1 VIRTV
6 VLGQPYW
13 GARIS
18 AALHAPDAG
27 LTSAFVGQGGW
38 AGLLLS
44 RAAAPTLLLRAG
56 FRVGG
61 TTPRARAFDAYWSLL
76 RRRFPKARGG
86 HYWLGTDVL
95 NTTEE
100 AAAGTLRRA
109 LVAGSRGDL
118 HLADAPW
125 LVEEL
130 AALGLGIEA
139 QTVHVPQPYPVPA
152 PVEALPERF
161 SVLTYVPADRFE
173 FYGGPAVL
181 GAARRLP
188 EVMFSVVGKALKNRE
203 SVPPNVRFLGWIG
216 DMSGS
221 YRDSSVVLRVPR
233 HDGFGATVIEGLLNA
248 RHVIYTH
255 DVPGCRSVWPVTEDA
270 LVTEI
275 EASYARHAEG
285 QLAPNEEG
293 RAYAIREFS
302 EAALLDRL
310 RGAVRGFAD
319 GR

>member
-1 VIRTV
+1 MIRTI

-13 GARIS
+13 GIRIS
-18 AALHAPDAG
+18 QALHAPEAG
-27 LTSAFVGQGGW
+27 LTSAFVGQRGW
-38 AGLLLS
+38 PGLLLARS
-44 RAAAPTLLLRAG
+44 TGPTVLLRAG

-76 RRRFPKARGG
+76 RRRFPKAAGA

-100 AAAGTLRRA
+100 AVAGTLRRS
-109 LVAGSRGDL
+109 LVAGSHTDL

-125 LVEEL
+125 LVAEL
-130 AALGLGIEA
+130 AAIGLGIEA

-152 PVEALPERF
+152 PVEHLPSSF
-161 SVLTYVPADRFE
+161 SVLTYLPADRFE

-181 GAARRLP
+181 AAARRLP
-188 EVMFSVVGKALKNRE
+188 GVTFLVVGKALEDRA
-203 SVPPNVRFLGWIG
+203 SVPANVRFLGWVA
-216 DMSGS
+216 DMAAS
-221 YRDSSVVLRVPR
+221 YRETSVVLRVPR

-255 DVPGCRSVWPVTEDA
+255 DVPGCRSVWPVTDDS
-270 LVTEI
+270 LVAEI
-275 EASYARHAEG
+275 GDCFKRHNEG
-285 QLAPNEEG
+285 QLATNAEG

-302 EAALLDRL
+302 EAALVDRL
-310 RGAVRGFAD
+310 RSVVREFAD

>member
-1 VIRTV
+1 M
-6 VLGQPYW
+6 LGQPYW
-13 GARIS
+13 GSRIS
-18 AALHAPDAG
+18 QALHAPEVG

-38 AGLLLS
+38 PGLLVS
-44 RAAAPTLLLRAG
+44 RSAAPTVLLRAG

-76 RRRFPKARGG
+76 RRRFPKARGA

-100 AAAGTLRRA
+100 AAACTLRRS
-109 LVAGSRGDL
+109 LVARARRDL

-125 LVEEL
+125 LAEEL
-130 AALGLGIEA
+130 GAPGLEIEA

-152 PVEALPERF
+152 PVAALPAEF
-161 SVLTYVPADRFE
+161 SVLTYLPADRFD
-173 FYGGPAVL
+173 FYGGPAIV

-188 EVMFSVVGKALKNRE
+188 EVAFSVVGKALENRE
-203 SVPPNVRFLGWIG
+203 GVPANVRFLGWIG
-216 DMSGS
+216 DMGAS
-221 YRDSSVVLRVPR
+221 YRESSVVLRAPR
-233 HDGFGATVIEGLLNA
+233 HDGFGATVIEGLLNS

-255 DVPGCRSVWPVTEDA
+255 DVPGCRRVWPVTEDA
-270 LVTEI
+270 LVAEI
-275 EASYARHAEG
+275 GDRHALHVAG

-302 EAALLDRL
+302 EPALVDRL
-310 RGAVRGFAD
+310 QAAVRGFAD